1 MPSFYISSWLS
12 TYQYSASE
20 YEYIYKRRPITL
32 NNYIPVLIT
41 VNRYSTPN
49 KPLKSTA
56 NLHNLITVTPN
67 SEKLSEIVQCAGGLK
82 FCTLNARSL
91 NNKAAEFVDYV
102 CDRKPDLVAITET
115 WFTDD
120 ESASRVLCT
129 PEGYKLLDCP
139 RLGRL
144 GGGTGVLFRNSIIT
158 TKVAAA
164 ELQSFEYSEWSI
176 RAGTQRLKLIIY
188 RPPYS
193 VNHPVS
199 TAVFFTEF
207 SSFIESAV
215 LCTDRLLISDDF
227 NIYANIYDDADAAKL
242 QDLLESVGL
251 VQHVRCPTHIGGH
264 TLDLIITRQSD
275 KLIETTPIA
284 DHLFSDHSPVLC
296 QLQVGRP
303 SWKKSLVSHRNT
315 KSINLDAL
323 REDLSNS
330 NLNKNMLSMDLNQL
344 AISYDNTLSSVLENY
359 APLITRTIT
368 IRDLL
373 FHGLMMT

>member
-1 MPSFYISSWLS
+1 M
-12 TYQYSASE
+12 
-20 YEYIYKRRPITL
+20 
-32 NNYIPVLIT
+32 V
-41 VNRYSTPN
+41 
-49 KPLKSTA
+49 
-56 NLHNLITVTPN
+56 
-67 SEKLSEIVQCAGGLK
+67 G
-82 FCTLNARSL
+82 
-91 NNKAAEFVDYV
+91 
-102 CDRKPDLVAITET
+102 

-139 RLGRL
+139 RLSRL
-144 GGGTGVLFRNSIIT
+144 GGGTEVLFRNSIIT

-164 ELQSFEYSEWSI
+164 ELQSFKYSEWSI
-176 RAGTQRLKLIIY
+176 RAGTQRLKLIIIY

-215 LCTDRLLISDDF
+215 LCTDRLLISGYF
-227 NIYANIYDDADAAKL
+227 NIHANIYDDANNAAKL
-242 QDLLESVGL
+242 QDLLKSVGL
-251 VQHVRCPTHIGGH
+251 IQHVRCPTHIGGH
-264 TLDLIITRQSD
+264 TLDLIITWQSD

-284 DHLFSDHSPVLC
+284 DYLFSDHSPVLC

-303 SWKKSLVSHRNT
+303 SWKKSLVSHCNT
-315 KSINLDAL
+315 KSIHLDAL

-344 AISYDNTLSSVLENY
+344 AISYDNMLSSVLENH
-359 APLITRTIT
+359 ALLITKTIT
-368 IRDLL
+368 KRPIVPWFNDDVKCAKRTCRQAERKWRRTRLHTDFQQL
-373 FHGLMMT
+373 

>member
-1 MPSFYISSWLS
+1 M
-12 TYQYSASE
+12 
-20 YEYIYKRRPITL
+20 
-32 NNYIPVLIT
+32 
-41 VNRYSTPN
+41 
-49 KPLKSTA
+49 
-56 NLHNLITVTPN
+56 TPN

-102 CDRKPDLVAITET
+102 CNRKPDLVAITET

-120 ESASRVLCT
+120 ESASTVLCT
-129 PEGYKLLDCP
+129 PEGYKLLIVCP
-139 RLGRL
+139 CLGRL
-144 GGGTGVLFRNSIIT
+144 GGGTGVLFRNSI

-176 RAGTQRLKLIIY
+176 RVGTQRLKLIIY
-188 RPPYS
+188 RPLYS

-199 TAVFFTEF
+199 TTVFFTEF

-215 LCTDRLLISDDF
+215 LCTDHLLISGDF
-227 NIYANIYDDADAAKL
+227 NIHANIYDDADAAKL

-284 DHLFSDHSPVLC
+284 DYLFSDHSPVLC

-303 SWKKSLVSHRNT
+303 LWKSLVSHRNT

-344 AISYDNTLSSVLENY
+344 AISYDNTSVLENR
-359 APLITRTIT
+359 ALLITRTIT
-368 IRDLL
+368 KRPIVPWFSDDVKCAK
-373 FHGLMMT
+373 